1 MKTREE
7 LVNLGLEGYKAD
19 EVMMLE
25 ERMLETAV
33 RFRFTKKDG
42 SLREA
47 VGTLVRE
54 KMVKPDGSKWEPVS
68 DKPRREVPTLVNFWD
83 LTVQDWR
90 SFNVFNLVAVEGR

>member
-1 MKTREE
+1 MKTKEQ
-7 LVNLGLEGYKAD
+7 LVKLGLEGVKAD

-25 ERMLETAV
+25 SEMLKRAV

-42 SLREA
+42 SMREA

-54 KMVKPDGSKWEPVS
+54 KMVRPDGSLWEPTGVQRAE
-68 DKPRREVPTLVNFWD
+68 KPTLVNFFD

-90 SFNVFNLVAVEGR
+90 SFNVFNLVAVEG